1 MYHLAAYLLLSIKA
15 LIQVAGVLSR
25 TSGQYAVL
33 TQCNT
38 QHDSPL
44 LPPCQLHLL
53 LSNMSAS
60 SYIDILRDD
69 IYVHNFDDHDCSWP
83 PAVAQYTQ
91 RVLDAL
97 RLPSWIISV
106 GQVYIIHSI
115 RDLFSIIYRVPILTS
130 RIAHVHCSAS
140 YAHMTVMFPLILP
153 SLTMTCTDASRQPSE
168 SRSATVLHSA
178 MLSI

>member
-1 MYHLAAYLLLSIKA
+1 MDNTIS
-15 LIQVAGVLSR
+15 VASTVS
-25 TSGQYAVL
+25 TSP
-33 TQCNT
+33 T
-38 QHDSPL
+38 P
-44 LPPCQLHLL
+44 
-53 LSNMSAS
+53 SNMTAS

-69 IYVHNFDDHDCSWP
+69 VHNFDDHDSWP
-83 PAVAQYTQ
+83 SAVVQFTQ

-97 RLPSWIISV
+97 RLPAWIKSV

-115 RDLFSIIYRVPILTS
+115 RDLFNIIHRVPILTS

-153 SLTMTCTDASRQPSE
+153 SLTMTCTDASRQSSE